1 MLEQFK
7 RLYHEKG
14 VRRFYIGGAMGV
26 HIWAGELVLQL
37 RGQPGYEDIELVVVL
52 RPPAIARGGT
62 CAAGSGWSSC

>member
-26 HIWAGELVLQL
+26 HIWAQSEKILLVFH
-37 RGQPGYEDIELVVVL
+37 LVACHFSL
-52 RPPAIARGGT
+52 KIHGGCLYT
-62 CAAGSGWSSC
+62 KSAET